1 MEKGGTAVSD
11 AIENLLHEERRFDP
25 PGKFTAEANAQRGIH
40 EEASADP
47 MAFWAKE
54 SEKIEWRKPW
64 DTLLDSSDAP
74 FYRWFEGGR
83 LNVTESCLDRHV
95 KSHPDRVAFHWEGE
109 PGDSISL
116 TYSDLLAQVCQ
127 CAGALKQMGIG
138 KGDTVAIY
146 MGMVPEITVAMLACA
161 RIGAAHSVVFGG
173 FSADSLRER
182 LDDAS
187 CKGVITQ
194 DGSWR
199 RGKVVPLKDNV
210 DQALLNQETVSSVLV
225 LQRCENEVQW
235 NDSRDHWWHDVVPQ
249 QPEFLEA
256 EEMDA
261 EDLLFIL
268 YTSGSTGKPKGI
280 VHTCGGYLTG
290 VSSTFRNVFDIK
302 ETDLF
307 WCTADCGWVTGHSY
321 LVYGPLANGATSLI
335 YEGTPDFPDQG
346 RWWDLIEK
354 YAVTIFYTAPTAIRT
369 FMKWGEKIPLSK
381 DLSSLRLLGSVGEP
395 INPEAWIWYHEFI
408 GGTRCP
414 IVDTW
419 WQTETGAIM
428 ITPLPGIATTKPGSA
443 VTPYPGIDAIVVDE
457 EGHEVSHGSGGL
469 LVIRNPWPSMLR
481 GIHGD
486 PQRYKDVYWSRFENL
501 YFPGDGCK
509 LDEEGYMWL
518 LGRVDD
524 VMLVSGHN
532 ISTTE
537 VESAL
542 VDHHDVAESAVVG
555 RSDSTTGQAI
565 AAFVVLKGDSTGS
578 EELIQELRQHVA
590 VKIGP
595 IAKPASIVFT
605 PDLPKTRSGKI
616 MRRLLRDI
624 SEKRQLGDVTTL
636 ANSDIVEAIRDGAS
650 KSSED

>member
-1 MEKGGTAVSD
+1 MSD

>member
-1 MEKGGTAVSD
+1 MSD

-210 DQALLNQETVSSVLV
+210 DQALLNQETVDKTQPPDLAA
-225 LQRCENEVQW
+225 EVALMCCRPTW
-235 NDSRDHWWHDVVPQ
+235 Q
-249 QPEFLEA
+249 Q
-256 EEMDA
+256 
-261 EDLLFIL
+261 
-268 YTSGSTGKPKGI
+268 
-280 VHTCGGYLTG
+280 
-290 VSSTFRNVFDIK
+290 
-302 ETDLF
+302 
-307 WCTADCGWVTGHSY
+307 
-321 LVYGPLANGATSLI
+321 LA
-335 YEGTPDFPDQG
+335 
-346 RWWDLIEK
+346 
-354 YAVTIFYTAPTAIRT
+354 
-369 FMKWGEKIPLSK
+369 
-381 DLSSLRLLGSVGEP
+381 
-395 INPEAWIWYHEFI
+395 
-408 GGTRCP
+408 
-414 IVDTW
+414 
-419 WQTETGAIM
+419 
-428 ITPLPGIATTKPGSA
+428 
-443 VTPYPGIDAIVVDE
+443 
-457 EGHEVSHGSGGL
+457 
-469 LVIRNPWPSMLR
+469 VI
-481 GIHGD
+481 
-486 PQRYKDVYWSRFENL
+486 
-501 YFPGDGCK
+501 
-509 LDEEGYMWL
+509 
-518 LGRVDD
+518 
-524 VMLVSGHN
+524 
-532 ISTTE
+532 
-537 VESAL
+537 
-542 VDHHDVAESAVVG
+542 DVA
-555 RSDSTTGQAI
+555 
-565 AAFVVLKGDSTGS
+565 L
-578 EELIQELRQHVA
+578 
-590 VKIGP
+590 
-595 IAKPASIVFT
+595 
-605 PDLPKTRSGKI
+605 
-616 MRRLLRDI
+616 M
-624 SEKRQLGDVTTL
+624 
-636 ANSDIVEAIRDGAS
+636 
-650 KSSED
+650 

>member
-1 MEKGGTAVSD
+1 MSD
-11 AIENLLHEERRFDP
+11 AIENLYSEERRFP
-25 PGKFTAEANAQRGIH
+25 PPEKFALGANAQVGIH
-40 EEASADP
+40 ERAAAAPLEFWSEEA
-47 MAFWAKE
+47 K
-54 SEKIEWRKPW
+54 KLHWRTPW
-64 DTLLDSSDAP
+64 KKLLNDSDAP
-74 FYRWFEGGR
+74 FYKWFEGGR

-95 KSHPDRVAFHWEGE
+95 VSTPNRIAFHWEGE
-109 PGDSISL
+109 PGDTSSL
-116 TYSDLLAQVCQ
+116 TYKELLEQVCR
-127 CAGALKQMGIG
+127 CAGALRQMGVG

-173 FSADSLRER
+173 FSAESLRDR

-187 CKGVITQ
+187 CKAVITQ

-199 RGKVVPLKDNV
+199 RGKVVPLKENV
-210 DQALLNQETVSSVLV
+210 DEALIDQQTVQSVLV
-225 LQRCENEVQW
+225 LPRCENKVEW
-235 NDSRDHWWHDVVPQ
+235 NKSRDHWWHEIVPSQ
-249 QPEFLEA
+249 SDFLEA

-261 EDLLFIL
+261 EDILFIL

-290 VSSTFRNVFDIK
+290 VSSTFKSVFDIK
-302 ETDLF
+302 DSDLY

-321 LVYGPLANGATSLI
+321 IVYGPLANGATSLI
-335 YEGTPDFPDQG
+335 YEGTPDFPNQS
-346 RWWDLIEK
+346 RWWDLISK
-354 YAVTIFYTAPTAIRT
+354 YAVTILYTAPTAIRT
-369 FMKWGEKIPLSK
+369 FMKWGEQIPASK

-395 INPEAWIWYHEFI
+395 INPEAWMWYHEFI
-408 GGTRCP
+408 GGNRCP

-419 WQTETGAIM
+419 WQTETGSIM
-428 ITPLPGIATTKPGSA
+428 ISPLPGITTTKPGSA
-443 VTPYPGIDAIVVDE
+443 AIPYPGIDVAVVDE
-457 EGHEVSHGSGGL
+457 EGQEVPPGHGGL
-469 LVIRNPWPSMLR
+469 LVIKSPWPSMLR

-486 PQRYKDVYWSRFENL
+486 PDRYRDVYWSRFDGL

-509 LDEEGYMWL
+509 LDDESYLWL

-542 VDHHDVAESAVVG
+542 VDHSSVAEAAVVG
-555 RSDSTTGQAI
+555 RNDSTTGQAI
-565 AAFVVLKGDSTGS
+565 AAFVVLKGTIEGCDS
-578 EELIQELRQHVA
+578 LIQELRLHVA
-590 VKIGP
+590 AKIGP

-624 SEKRQLGDVTTL
+624 SEKRKLGDVTTL
-636 ANSDIVEAIRDGAS
+636 ANSDIVEAIRDGS
-650 KSSED
+650 VKSSES